1 MTETMTAK
9 TIIVRG
15 KKINI
20 YYYELFLDLL
30 KTWKAQGMS
39 REEIEDLLLS

>member
-1 MTETMTAK
+1 MTEVMTAR

-15 KKINI
+15 QKVNI
-20 YYYELFLDLL
+20 YYYELLLDLL

-39 REEIEDLLLS
+39 QKDIEDLLLS

>member
-9 TIIVRG
+9 TIVVRG

-20 YYYELFLDLL
+20 YYYELFIDLL